1 MAFKDF
7 RTTQK
12 ALQAGDTSLQEVVES
27 YIRTIDKTNPS
38 INSFISIQAEQAL
51 SRAEEVQKKI
61 ESKTAGKLAGAVFGI
76 KDLITE
82 KGKIASCASNMLKNY
97 EAVYDATVIE
107 KLKAEDAVFIGRL
120 NMDEFAMGSSNENT
134 IYGPVRNPHDTS
146 RVPGGSSGGS
156 AAAIAAEQC
165 NLTLGSDTGG
175 SIRQPASFC
184 GVVGIKP
191 SYGRVSRY
199 GLIAYASSF
208 DCIGP
213 LAHTVADAADVL
225 EVISGSD
232 LRDGTSARV
241 PVPSFAKV
249 IDSPDSKMRIGV
261 PEEYFGTG
269 LDPETKKHI
278 DSLLQK
284 MAANGAEIVP
294 IHLPHSE
301 YAIATYYILATA
313 EASSNLARYDGVRY
327 GHRTDAKLMKEELS
341 AESAAIRER
350 VKAAGGSQTELDE
363 ALKKIDSGLNRMY
376 KKSRTEGFGVEVKRR
391 IMLGTYVLSS
401 GYYDAYYA
409 KAQKIRRLIRDD
421 FKQAFEKV
429 DVIISP
435 TAPTTA
441 FPIGSNLDDPIQMY
455 LNDIYT
461 ISANLAGICGIS
473 VPLATHSDKMPIG
486 VQFMADVYQ
495 EEKLIQA
502 GRLTEL
508 LR

>member
-1 MAFKDF
+1 LAFKDF
-7 RTTQK
+7 KTTQK

-51 SRAEEVQKKI
+51 LRAEEVQKKI

-82 KGKIASCASNMLKNY
+82 KGKIASCASNILKNY

-134 IYGPVRNPHDTS
+134 IYGPVRNPHDIS

-156 AAAIAAEQC
+156 AAAIAAKQC

-184 GVVGIKP
+184 GIVGIKP

-213 LAHTVADAADVL
+213 LAQTVADAADVL
-225 EVISGSD
+225 EVISGAD

-241 PVPSFAKV
+241 PVPSFAEV
-249 IDSPDSKMRIGV
+249 VDSPSSKMRIGV
-261 PEEYFGTG
+261 PEEYFGIG
-269 LDPETKKHI
+269 LDPEIKKHI

-284 MAANGAEIVP
+284 N
-294 IHLPHSE
+294 
-301 YAIATYYILATA
+301 
-313 EASSNLARYDGVRY
+313 
-327 GHRTDAKLMKEELS
+327 
-341 AESAAIRER
+341 
-350 VKAAGGSQTELDE
+350 
-363 ALKKIDSGLNRMY
+363 
-376 KKSRTEGFGVEVKRR
+376 
-391 IMLGTYVLSS
+391 
-401 GYYDAYYA
+401 
-409 KAQKIRRLIRDD
+409 
-421 FKQAFEKV
+421 
-429 DVIISP
+429 
-435 TAPTTA
+435 
-441 FPIGSNLDDPIQMY
+441 
-455 LNDIYT
+455 
-461 ISANLAGICGIS
+461 
-473 VPLATHSDKMPIG
+473 
-486 VQFMADVYQ
+486 
-495 EEKLIQA
+495 
-502 GRLTEL
+502 
-508 LR
+508 

>member
-7 RTTQK
+7 KTTQK

-51 SRAEEVQKKI
+51 LRAEEVQKKI

-213 LAHTVADAADVL
+213 LAHPVADAADVL

-249 IDSPDSKMRIGV
+249 IDSPD
-261 PEEYFGTG
+261 
-269 LDPETKKHI
+269 
-278 DSLLQK
+278 
-284 MAANGAEIVP
+284 
-294 IHLPHSE
+294 
-301 YAIATYYILATA
+301 
-313 EASSNLARYDGVRY
+313 
-327 GHRTDAKLMKEELS
+327 
-341 AESAAIRER
+341 
-350 VKAAGGSQTELDE
+350 
-363 ALKKIDSGLNRMY
+363 
-376 KKSRTEGFGVEVKRR
+376 
-391 IMLGTYVLSS
+391 
-401 GYYDAYYA
+401 
-409 KAQKIRRLIRDD
+409 
-421 FKQAFEKV
+421 
-429 DVIISP
+429 
-435 TAPTTA
+435 
-441 FPIGSNLDDPIQMY
+441 
-455 LNDIYT
+455 
-461 ISANLAGICGIS
+461 
-473 VPLATHSDKMPIG
+473 
-486 VQFMADVYQ
+486 
-495 EEKLIQA
+495 
-502 GRLTEL
+502 
-508 LR
+508 

>member
-12 ALQAGDTSLQEVVES
+12 ALLSGDISLQEVVES

-134 IYGPVRNPHDTS
+134 IYGPVRNPHDTT

-208 DCIGP
+208 DGIGP
-213 LAHTVADAADVL
+213 VAHTVADAADVL
-225 EVISGSD
+225 EVISGAD

-269 LDPETKKHI
+269 LDPE
-278 DSLLQK
+278 
-284 MAANGAEIVP
+284 
-294 IHLPHSE
+294 
-301 YAIATYYILATA
+301 
-313 EASSNLARYDGVRY
+313 
-327 GHRTDAKLMKEELS
+327 
-341 AESAAIRER
+341 
-350 VKAAGGSQTELDE
+350 
-363 ALKKIDSGLNRMY
+363 
-376 KKSRTEGFGVEVKRR
+376 
-391 IMLGTYVLSS
+391 
-401 GYYDAYYA
+401 
-409 KAQKIRRLIRDD
+409 
-421 FKQAFEKV
+421 
-429 DVIISP
+429 
-435 TAPTTA
+435 
-441 FPIGSNLDDPIQMY
+441 
-455 LNDIYT
+455 IY
-461 ISANLAGICGIS
+461 
-473 VPLATHSDKMPIG
+473 
-486 VQFMADVYQ
+486 
-495 EEKLIQA
+495 QA
-502 GRLTEL
+502 GDTKRILKVRGEMVRSQESLTEHIHIL
-508 LR
+508 WLTPQISETS